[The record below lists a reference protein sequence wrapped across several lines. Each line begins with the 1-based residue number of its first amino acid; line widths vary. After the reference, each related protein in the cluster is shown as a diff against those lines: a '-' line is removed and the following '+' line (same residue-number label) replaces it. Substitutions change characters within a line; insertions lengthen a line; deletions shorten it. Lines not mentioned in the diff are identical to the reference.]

1 LFCQQGIL
9 KAEAITLS
17 TDSAI
22 SSHPPV
28 SVRIEGDE
36 GRGTIMV
43 LDDLFFDVML
53 FLLLLMVLHEAYTWL
68 RGRGDHRGA
77 RPA

>member
-1 LFCQQGIL
+1 LFCQQGSL
-9 KAEAITLS
+9 RTETITLS
-17 TDSAI
+17 MDPAALHRLT
-22 SSHPPV
+22 V
-28 SVRIEGDE
+28 SVLREGDD
-36 GRGTIMV
+36 GRGTTMV

>member
-1 LFCQQGIL
+1 M
-9 KAEAITLS
+9 LS
-17 TDSAI
+17 TDPAASCRL
-22 SSHPPV
+22 PV
-28 SVRIEGDE
+28 SVRNAGNE
-36 GRGTIMV
+36 GRGASMV

-53 FLLLLMVLHEAYTWL
+53 FSLLLMVLHEAYTWL